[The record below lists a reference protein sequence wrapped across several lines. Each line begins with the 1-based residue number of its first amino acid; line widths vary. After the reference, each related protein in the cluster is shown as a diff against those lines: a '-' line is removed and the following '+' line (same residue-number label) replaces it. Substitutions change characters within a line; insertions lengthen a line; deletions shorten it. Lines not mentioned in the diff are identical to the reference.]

1 VEDGEGKRVMKCEMC
16 TENKLEWRGWERA
29 VAVKVA
35 EVQNM
40 PHGQACTEDGPI
52 AVILRSAHESAVQLG

>member
-1 VEDGEGKRVMKCEMC
+1 MKCEMC
-16 TENKLEWRGWERA
+16 TENDKEGSGWVRTA

-40 PHGQACTEDGPI
+40 ATHVLRI
-52 AVILRSAHESAVQLG
+52 APVL

>member
-1 VEDGEGKRVMKCEMC
+1 MGERAGKRVMKCEMY
-16 TENKLEWRGWERA
+16 TLNDKAGEWLVKA

-40 PHGQACTEDGPI
+40 GRQ
-52 AVILRSAHESAVQLG
+52 